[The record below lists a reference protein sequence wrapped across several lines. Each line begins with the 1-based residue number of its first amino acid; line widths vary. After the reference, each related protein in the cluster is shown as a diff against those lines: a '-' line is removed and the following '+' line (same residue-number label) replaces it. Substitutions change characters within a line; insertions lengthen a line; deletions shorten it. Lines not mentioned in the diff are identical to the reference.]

1 MSGTEETPVY
11 LERVLGATAF
21 AAGAVD
27 VITFAKLGGIL
38 ASAMTG
44 NLAFMGYYLGRFS
57 FASALGSAIA
67 LLGFV
72 MGGSV
77 GTLLGRGRG
86 RDAALR
92 LLLAA
97 EVVLLAGAVALWL
110 ATAHGVESVSR
121 YGVIVLLA
129 VSMGLQSIVGKR
141 VNLSNI
147 PTVVFTS
154 TLTNIV
160 IALTEMAASG
170 RFSVPADT
178 RRQTVSFLLYFVG
191 ALAAGFAVHFHALV
205 LIFLPLLAV
214 GGALASQLRGA

>member
-110 ATAHGVESVSR
+110 ATAHGVESASR
-121 YGVIVLLA
+121 YGVITLLA

-154 TLTNIV
+154 TLTNMV

-170 RFSVPADT
+170 RFRVPADT